1 MVGSAR
7 HCIAP
12 PPRPA
17 CLSTILRFYSDMM
30 SILGTIV
37 IGFVVG
43 LLARAVKPGDDKL
56 GWIMTT
62 LLGIAG
68 SFIATYVGVA
78 MNWYRQGEAA
88 GWIASIIGAVV
99 LLVLYGLVRRKS

>member
-1 MVGSAR
+1 
-7 HCIAP
+7 
-12 PPRPA
+12 
-17 CLSTILRFYSDMM
+17 M

-37 IGFVVG
+37 IGFVIG
-43 LLARAVKPGDDKL
+43 LLARAIKPGDDKL

-78 MNWYRQGEAA
+78 MHWYQQGETA
-88 GWIASIIGAVV
+88 GWIASVVGAIV
-99 LLVLYGLVRRKS
+99 LLVLYDLLRRKP

>member
-1 MVGSAR
+1 
-7 HCIAP
+7 
-12 PPRPA
+12 
-17 CLSTILRFYSDMM
+17 MM
-30 SILGTIV
+30 SILGTIL

-43 LLARAVKPGDDKL
+43 LLARAIKPGDDKL

-78 MNWYRQGEAA
+78 MHWYRQGETA
-88 GWIASIIGAVV
+88 GWIASVVGAIV
-99 LLVLYGLVRRKS
+99 LLVLYGMLRRKS